1 MADSLPIDALVGR
14 SSTTLGATSSPGVLG
29 KDGFLTLLIEQM
41 KHQDPMDPMDTSQY
55 TAQLAQFQSL
65 EEAQNQ
71 SALLEQGLQSDYI
84 LSQAINNTLAG
95 SLVGTDVKAYG
106 EKVNVSEGEGSDI
119 SFELS
124 SMAEEIEILVL
135 DGDGNEVRKIQLG
148 RTQEGEQ
155 SIDWNG
161 EDNAGNELADGNY
174 TVEITM
180 TDGDGIESEVTPYI
194 IGTIEAVRFTSGG
207 AMLVVDGVQ
216 VFFGDVLE
224 LRNPDGSGDNGGFE
238 IAGLNLSWGKDG

>member
-1 MADSLPIDALVGR
+1 MADSLPINSLVGR
-14 SSTTLGATSSPGVLG
+14 SATTYGSTSSPGEIG

-41 KHQDPMDPMDTSQY
+41 KHQDPMDPMDTSEY
-55 TAQLAQFQSL
+55 TAQLAQFQAL

-95 SLVGTDVKAYG
+95 SLVGTEVKAYG
-106 EKVNVSEGEGSDI
+106 EQVNVSEGEGSNI

-124 SMAEEIEILVL
+124 KMADEVEILIL
-135 DGDGNEVRKIQLG
+135 DGDGNEVRKVQLG

-155 SIDWNG
+155 SISWDG
-161 EDNAGNELADGNY
+161 KDNAGKELADGNY

-180 TDGDGIESEVTPYI
+180 TDGDGTETAVTPYI
-194 IGTIEAVRFTSGG
+194 IGVIDAVRFGAAG

-216 VFFGDVLE
+216 ILFGDVLE
-224 LRNPDGSGDNGGFE
+224 LRNPDGGNGGNGL
-238 IAGLNLSWGKDG
+238 AGLGKLFGGGQ

>member
-1 MADSLPIDALVGR
+1 MADSLPIDSLVGR
-14 SSTTLGATSSPGVLG
+14 SVTSYGTDTAPGEIG

-41 KHQDPMDPMDTSQY
+41 KHQDPMDPMDTSEY
-55 TAQLAQFQSL
+55 TAQLAQFQAL

-95 SLVGTDVKAYG
+95 SLVGTEVKAYG
-106 EKVNVSEGEGSDI
+106 EQVNVTEGEGSDI
-119 SFELS
+119 SFELPK
-124 SMAEEIEILVL
+124 MADEVEILIL

-155 SIDWNG
+155 TISWNG
-161 EDNAGNELADGNY
+161 EDNAGKALADGNY
-174 TVEITM
+174 TVDITM
-180 TDGDGIESEVTPYI
+180 TDSDGTETAVIPYI
-194 IGTIEAVRFTSGG
+194 IGVIDAVRFGANG

-216 VFFGDVLE
+216 IMFGDVLE
-224 LRNPDGSGDNGGFE
+224 LRNPDDGNGGKGG
-238 IAGLNLSWGKDG
+238 IAGLAKLFGGGG